1 MFPRYEKPPDHLREI
16 QSPLTYIHE
25 WMYDFAKNSYSRND
39 FIVAPEMTYR
49 FIAIALVTWVGIC
62 ATAGL
67 VVERLWS

>member
-1 MFPRYEKPPDHLREI
+1 
-16 QSPLTYIHE
+16 
-25 WMYDFAKNSYSRND
+25 MYDFAKNSYSRND